1 VAQGED
7 GRERRCPLKTRV
19 VFASLNEGKV
29 REAKA
34 LLAGTHVDLVS
45 ARECGLESLPDE
57 VFDTFL
63 ENALLKASFC
73 FRALSLPAIADDS
86 GLEVFA
92 LGGRPGVH
100 SARFCGREHDDK
112 GNIEKLLQEMKRV
125 ADRRARFVCTLVLVC
140 GSGFLKNQDKVERL
154 DAKLLLEHP
163 LLPQGACCVYTVG
176 EVHGVIAHEPEGENG
191 FGFDP
196 VFFKPELGTTFAKLT
211 KEQKNKISHRGMAFS
226 KMKTVLEVLFG

>member
-1 VAQGED
+1 
-7 GRERRCPLKTRV
+7 LKTRV
-19 VFASLNEGKV
+19 VFASFNEGKV
-29 REAKA
+29 REASA
-34 LLAGTHVDLVS
+34 LLAGGQIELVS
-45 ARECGLESLPDE
+45 ARECGLESLPE
-57 VFDTFL
+57 ENYDTFL

-73 FRALSLPAIADDS
+73 FKTLSLPAIADDS

-125 ADRRARFVCTLVLVC
+125 ADRRARFVCTLVFVC
-140 GSGFLKNQDKVERL
+140 DSALLKNQDKIERL
-154 DAKLLLEHP
+154 DASLLLEHP
-163 LLPQGACCVYTVG
+163 LLSARSFCIYTVG

-226 KMKTVLEVLFG
+226 KMKSVLEVLFG